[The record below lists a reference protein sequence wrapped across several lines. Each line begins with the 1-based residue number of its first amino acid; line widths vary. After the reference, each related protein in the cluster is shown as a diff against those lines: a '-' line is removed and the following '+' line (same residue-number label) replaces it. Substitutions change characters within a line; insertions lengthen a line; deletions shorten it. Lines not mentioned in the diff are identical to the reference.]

1 MFEFIFQQI
10 LAGSSTHSIA
20 SKVWDR
26 FNFGIDA
33 KRVWRILRN
42 PTYKGERYGIAD
54 YCPAIIPPHDFDAV
68 QAILGRNKPPSKT
81 GISYL
86 FNGKIICPSC
96 GNILVVNCGK
106 SKKTGEYT
114 RPVYIC
120 GKKFTTGKP
129 VAAGGCQFGGGVSE
143 SVIEKW
149 LIKNLFPLLEAYQAD
164 LQSKQGQRIN
174 YDAKIKNINSKLSRL
189 KDLYLDALIDK
200 DTYKNDYQRLQKELT
215 DLAIASKRQIALP
228 PVMNDILQDEDFA
241 KTYWELPREQQREL
255 WQMLIK
261 RIIIL
266 RRPEEKGKP
275 YKYFRVEFN

>member
-1 MFEFIFQQI
+1 M
-10 LAGSSTHSIA
+10 
-20 SKVWDR
+20 
-26 FNFGIDA
+26 
-33 KRVWRILRN
+33 
-42 PTYKGERYGIAD
+42 
-54 YCPAIIPPHDFDAV
+54 
-68 QAILGRNKPPSKT
+68 
-81 GISYL
+81 
-86 FNGKIICPSC
+86 
-96 GNILVVNCGK
+96 VNCGK
-106 SKKTGEYT
+106 SKKTGKYT
-114 RPVYIC
+114 RPVYLC

-174 YDAKIKNINSKLSRL
+174 YDAKIKNINGKLSRL

-275 YKYFRVEFN
+275 YQDFRVEFN